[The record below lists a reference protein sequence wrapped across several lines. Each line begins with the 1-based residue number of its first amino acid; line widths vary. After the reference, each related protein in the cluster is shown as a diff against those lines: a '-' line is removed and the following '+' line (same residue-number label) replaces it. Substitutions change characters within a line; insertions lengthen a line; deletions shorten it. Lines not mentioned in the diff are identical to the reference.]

1 MKKLMLLASAVA
13 MACTVQAA
21 NFQWGFQSADITDIN
36 GNYMGEAVP
45 GYAYLFLGTVSA
57 SDTAFNMTG
66 TTLLASGGQNDDYS
80 YGSLNDLISNDA
92 LTSTAAGQAYS
103 LILTETEVSDFSKFE
118 GNYVL
123 ANGVSDQGNNP
134 MTGETW
140 AQFVDI
146 TDYGAGDWK
155 TMSAAPEPTSGLLLL
170 LGVAGLALKRKKA

>member
-1 MKKLMLLASAVA
+1 MKKIMVLASAVA

-80 YGSLNDLISNDA
+80 YGSLKDLISNDA
-92 LTSTAAGQAYS
+92 ITSTAAGQAYS

-118 GNYVL
+118 GNYIL
-123 ANGVSDQGNNP
+123 ANGVSSEGTNP
-134 MTGETW
+134 MTGDKW
-140 AQFVDI
+140 AMFIDA
-146 TDYGAGDWK
+146 TDYASGDWK
-155 TMSAAPEPTSGLLLL
+155 TMSNVPEPTSGLLLL
-170 LGVAGLALKRKKA
+170 LGMAGLALRRKQA

>member
-1 MKKLMLLASAVA
+1 MKKIMVLASAVA

-103 LILTETEVSDFSKFE
+103 LILTEGKVTDFSKFE
-118 GNYVL
+118 GNYILVT
-123 ANGVSDQGNNP
+123 GTSGQGTNP
-134 MTGETW
+134 MTGDTW
-140 AQFVDI
+140 STFINTNA
-146 TDYGAGDWK
+146 YGAADWA
-155 TMSAAPEPTSGLLLL
+155 TMSNVPEPTSGLLLL
-170 LGVAGLALKRKKA
+170 LGMAGLALRRKQA